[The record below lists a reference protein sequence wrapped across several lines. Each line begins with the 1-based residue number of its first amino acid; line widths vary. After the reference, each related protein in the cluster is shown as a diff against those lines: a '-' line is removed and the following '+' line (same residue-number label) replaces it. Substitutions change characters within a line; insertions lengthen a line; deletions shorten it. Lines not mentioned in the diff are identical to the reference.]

1 MDFGCVFFASPDAY
15 KDTALAEKMGF
26 SHGWLYDSQMLGSD
40 VYAALALCAVNTRRL
55 IIGPGVTNP
64 LSRIAPVTACAMATI
79 NALAP
84 GRAVL
89 GIGTGNTARR
99 TLGMP
104 AARVDQLREHI
115 EICRGLLKGETVP
128 YQEGE
133 RHRMISSSIP
143 AAAISTSARGCRF
156 TSPPAERAAWRWP
169 GKSPTA

>member
-1 MDFGCVFFASPDAY
+1 MDFGCVFFANPEAY
-15 KDTALAEKMGF
+15 KDAALAEKMGF
-26 SHGWLYDSQMLGSD
+26 THGWLYDSQMLGSD

-115 EICRGLLKGETVP
+115 EICRGLLKRP
-128 YQEGE
+128 D
-133 RHRMISSSIP
+133 RALSR
-143 AAAISTSARGCRF
+143 R
-156 TSPPAERAAWRWP
+156 RAAPDDPFPQSRRRLYQHSQKNPDLRRRQRDAQP
-169 GKSPTA
+169 GNGG